1 MRYKKTIK
9 DLDRKSRPDDK
20 LLEYGPKALTDAELL
35 AVILR
40 TGTIEEHSVELCER
54 ILSGNRDQDNS
65 ILNIFNY
72 DYSDLLKIKG
82 IGKVKAL
89 QIKSIAELSL
99 RIAQSSAKEGLD
111 FNNPE
116 TIACYY
122 MEQLRHKK
130 REEVVL
136 LMMNS
141 AGKLIDDIS
150 LFEGTVNSSVFSPR
164 EIFQEALKRDAVN
177 IILLHNHPSGL
188 PEPSRADLSA
198 TKLIAKAGNLIGI
211 PLLDHIIIGDRKY
224 ISLRAEGYMND

>member
-9 DLDRKSRPDDK
+9 QLDRKCRPDEK
-20 LLEYGPKALTDAELL
+20 FLEHGPKALTDAELL

-40 TGTIEEHSVELCER
+40 TGTKEEHSVELCER
-54 ILSGNRDQDNS
+54 ILRYDSGTDSS

-72 DYSDLLKIKG
+72 DYNDLLKIKG

-99 RIAQSSAKEGLD
+99 RISQSSAKEGLD
-111 FNNPE
+111 FNDPG
-116 TIACYY
+116 TIASYY
-122 MEQLRHKK
+122 MEQLRHNK

-141 AGKLIDDIS
+141 AGKFLGDIS

-164 EIFQEALKRDAVN
+164 EIFQEALKRDAVY
-177 IILLHNHPSGL
+177 IILLHNHPSGS
-188 PEPSRADLSA
+188 PEPSSSDLAA
-198 TKLIAKAGNLIGI
+198 TKRIVAAGKLIGI
-211 PLLDHIIIGDRKY
+211 ILLDHIIIGDRKY
-224 ISLRAEGYMND
+224 VSLKEEGIIDD